1 MFTTLIVQPIFNL
14 LVVIYAL
21 LPGHDFGVTIILFTI
36 LVRILMWPLIKK
48 QLHHAKAMRELQ
60 PELRRI
66 KKETK
71 GDRQKES
78 LMVMELYKEKQ
89 INPFASLGLLIVQIP
104 ILIALYSGLNKVIN
118 DPQSITTFTYSF
130 VQHLPWVE
138 HLSQNIGDFN
148 TTFLGIVDLKRAA
161 LKDGV
166 LYWPALLIVAA
177 SAVAQYYQS
186 KQLLP
191 NDKEAKGLRQ
201 ILKDA
206 GNGQQADN
214 SDVNAA
220 VGRNMRFFVP
230 VMVFIFTISLPSAL
244 SLYWLTTGLVAI
256 LQQARVLNRDK
267 VELEE
272 IAEDKTTGKA
282 IEGEVLPPKKSA
294 AKSSRAKK
302 GGKGSKTTKKR
313 RKK

>member
-1 MFTTLIVQPIFNL
+1 MFDTLIVQPIFNL
-14 LVVIYAL
+14 LIVIYAL
-21 LPGHDFGVTIILFTI
+21 LPGHDFGITIILFTI
-36 LVRILMWPLIKK
+36 LVRLLMWPLIKR

-66 KKETK
+66 KKQTK

-78 LMVMELYKEKQ
+78 QMVMELYKEKQ
-89 INPFASLGLLIVQIP
+89 INPFASLGLLILQIP

-130 VQHLPWVE
+130 VQNLSWVQHLT
-138 HLSQNIGDFN
+138 QNIGDFN
-148 TTFLGIVDLKRAA
+148 TTFLGLVDLKKAA
-161 LKDGV
+161 LPSGGP
-166 LYWPALLIVAA
+166 LYIPALVIVAA
-177 SAVAQYYQS
+177 SAFAQYYQS

-191 NDKEAKGLRQ
+191 DDKDAKGLRQ

-206 GNGQQADN
+206 GKGSQADS

-230 VMVFIFTISLPSAL
+230 VMVFIFTIGLPSAL

-256 LQQARVLNRDK
+256 FQQSRVLGKDV
-267 VELEE
+267 VEMEK
-272 IAEDKTTGKA
+272 IAEDKKTGKA
-282 IEGEVLPPKKSA
+282 IEGEVLPPKKKPSTK
-294 AKSSRAKK
+294 KS
-302 GGKGSKTTKKR
+302 GKSNSNKKR

>member
-1 MFTTLIVQPIFNL
+1 MFTTIIVQPIFNL

-21 LPGHDFGVTIILFTI
+21 LPGHDFGITIILFTI
-36 LVRILMWPLIKK
+36 LVRLLMWPLIKK
-48 QLHHAKAMRELQ
+48 QLHHAKAMRDLQ

-89 INPFASLGLLIVQIP
+89 INPFSSLGLLIVQIP

-130 VQHLPWVE
+130 VQHLPWVQ

-148 TTFLGIVDLKRAA
+148 TMFLGLVDLKKAA
-161 LKDGV
+161 LPAGGPV
-166 LYWPALLIVAA
+166 YLPALLIVAA
-177 SAVAQYYQS
+177 SAIAQYYQS

-191 NDKEAKGLRQ
+191 DDKDAKGLRQ

-206 GNGQQADN
+206 GGGKQTEN

-220 VGRNMRFFVP
+220 VSRNMRFFVP
-230 VMVFIFTISLPSAL
+230 VMVFIFTVRLPAAL
-244 SLYWLTTGLVAI
+244 PLYWLTTGLVAI
-256 LQQARVLNRDK
+256 FQQSRVLNKDK
-267 VELEE
+267 IELEN
-272 IAEDKTTGKA
+272 IAEDKTTGKV
-282 IEGEVLPPKKSA
+282 IEGEVIP
-294 AKSSRAKK
+294 AKK
-302 GGKGSKTTKKR
+302 KPAKKASKSNKGGKKR

>member
-1 MFTTLIVQPIFNL
+1 MFNTLIVQPVFNL
-14 LVVIYAL
+14 LVVIYAI

-36 LVRILMWPLIKK
+36 LVRLLMWPLIKK
-48 QLHHAKAMRELQ
+48 QLHHAKAMRDLQ

-71 GDRQKES
+71 GNRQKES
-78 LMVMELYKEKQ
+78 LMVMELYKERQ
-89 INPFASLGLLIVQIP
+89 INPFASLGLLILQIP
-104 ILIALYSGLNKVIN
+104 VLIALYSGLNKIIN

-138 HLSQNIGDFN
+138 HLAQNIGDFN
-148 TTFLGIVDLKRAA
+148 TTFLGLVDLKRAA
-161 LKDGV
+161 LPSGGP
-166 LYWPALLIVAA
+166 LYIPALLIVAA
-177 SAVAQYYQS
+177 SALAQYYQT

-191 NDKEAKGLRQ
+191 DDKEAKGLRQ

-206 GNGQQADN
+206 GKGKQTDNG
-214 SDVNAA
+214 DVNVAI
-220 VGRNMRFFVP
+220 GRNMRFFVP
-230 VMVFIFTISLPSAL
+230 VMVFIFTIGLPSAL

-256 LQQARVLNRDK
+256 FQQSRVLNKDK
-267 VELEE
+267 VEMVK

-282 IEGEVLPPKKSA
+282 IEGEIIPPKKKAS
-294 AKSSRAKK
+294 KS
-302 GGKGSKTTKKR
+302 GKGNKGNKAGKKR